1 MIVFLRKD
9 KRLMDDVET
18 ILVEETQEDRSLRAK
33 AFTISKRKAVVVK
46 PKEEQVALNP
56 PKIRGK
62 GRPPKADLQ
71 AVKDRTKGKVGR
83 PVGDTGRLMEFKERL
98 LATGGTRILDKMISI
113 ALNDEHPG
121 QMAAIKMSIDRLLP
135 LSAFDAS
142 KNSAGSMPQ
151 ISINITGLSS
161 PSIQTLDDVSDITD
175 V

>member
-1 MIVFLRKD
+1 MMIVFLRKD
-9 KRLMDDVET
+9 KRLMDLET
-18 ILVEETQEDRSLRAK
+18 IVVEETKENRSIRAK
-33 AFTISKRKAVVVK
+33 AFTISKRKPVDTPLIV
-46 PKEEQVALNP
+46 PKV
-56 PKIRGK
+56 RGK

-142 KNSAGSMPQ
+142 KNSNGSMPQ

>member
-18 ILVEETQEDRSLRAK
+18 ILVEETQEDRSIRAK
-33 AFTISKRKAVVVK
+33 AFTISKRKDVTPIV
-46 PKEEQVALNP
+46 PKV
-56 PKIRGK
+56 RGK

-121 QMAAIKMSIDRLLP
+121 QMAAIKMSVDRLLP